1 MDLGLG
7 EDFYDSFI
15 EYQTRLLK
23 VFDRMSGEYGFHVL
37 NASRSVRSVA
47 ADLRRAVTK
56 LIDEPSVVPEE
67 KVSPIQPLR
76 EKAAVPSKTAAN
88 VVDLNKKVLP

>member
-1 MDLGLG
+1 
-7 EDFYDSFI
+7 
-15 EYQTRLLK
+15 
-23 VFDRMSGEYGFHVL
+23 MSREYGFHDL

-56 LIDEPSVVPEE
+56 LIDEPAASEE
-67 KVSPIQPLR
+67 KVSAIQPLR
-76 EKAAVPSKTAAN
+76 EKTAGPAKTSAN